1 MKEKKELAVEK
12 SSVII
17 EWEEETSLNKPIRLK
32 RDFDTLINVYGLLTS
47 NGIELINMET
57 GSININS
64 IFASLT
70 PEVIKEILNTIVW
83 NLKPEDLSLL
93 SIEEGVMILTSFF
106 GELIKKLGKVL
117 NTFKTTSAV

>member
-1 MKEKKELAVEK
+1 MKEKKELAMEK

>member
-1 MKEKKELAVEK
+1 MKEKKELAMEK

-70 PEVIKEILNTIVW
+70 PEVIKEILNTIV
-83 NLKPEDLSLL
+83 
-93 SIEEGVMILTSFF
+93 
-106 GELIKKLGKVL
+106 
-117 NTFKTTSAV
+117 